1 MDSTQL
7 TRVLAVRRTEE
18 SQCGPRIAFQPTS
31 SSPENILEFAVRVS
45 AWMLRSPWGRG
56 LGAHE
61 GIRVHCSQSI
71 SPMKGYLYR
80 PRICNHNLLSSSCS
94 WRKRHS
100 STKQPDSIDKSL
112 RGTSQTPGRDKY
124 LIHILFLLSF
134 FFSILFKLLCISV
147 YAEIWVDR
155 HEFLKSPHP
164 AREMWKKQ
172 SSRYEYPL
180 SKPQPWDTN
189 HLCRKTHQEML
200 LTMLTYFTDE
210 YNCILKRF
218 SQ

>member
-1 MDSTQL
+1 MRKHHVESFLPWRALSRQERNKEPSFRTPTLRLPVDSTQL

-56 LGAHE
+56 LGVRE

-71 SPMKGYLYR
+71 SPVKVYLYR
-80 PRICNHNLLSSSCS
+80 PRICNHNLLSWPCS
-94 WRKRHS
+94 WRKRDS

-134 FFSILFKLLCISV
+134 FFFFLYPVQITLHLSLC
-147 YAEIWVDR
+147 
-155 HEFLKSPHP
+155 
-164 AREMWKKQ
+164 
-172 SSRYEYPL
+172 
-180 SKPQPWDTN
+180 WD
-189 HLCRKTHQEML
+189 MGG
-200 LTMLTYFTDE
+200 
-210 YNCILKRF
+210 
-218 SQ
+218 